1 MLVSRAIV
9 ELLLLSSSPLFT
21 IEFNY
26 RCYTCICIL
35 KENVPSIRFL
45 LISTDDTLINQFPDT
60 PVALI
65 QVNIMKNKIY
75 QSTHKIAFSNSL
87 WISHRKSDVTVRKLQ
102 CKQNADFNAHSVLVL
117 VFTVKYKHRVIT
129 SVAVTLLTFSKNHNA

>member
-1 MLVSRAIV
+1 MKLKSAD
-9 ELLLLSSSPLFT
+9 F
-21 IEFNY
+21 
-26 RCYTCICIL
+26 

-87 WISHRKSDVTVRKLQ
+87 
-102 CKQNADFNAHSVLVL
+102 
-117 VFTVKYKHRVIT
+117 
-129 SVAVTLLTFSKNHNA
+129 